1 MFSPRV
7 IRLGLA
13 ALGGGLAA
21 LGHAPF
27 SLPWVAL
34 AGLLALFAAVDKAAN
49 ARAAAWTAW
58 LGGAVYFAVVM
69 HWIVEPFQVDAARH
83 GWMAPFALVFL
94 AGGLALFWALAG
106 WTAGRLGG
114 ALSPLVFALA
124 LSAVEVV
131 RSVIF
136 TGLPWGLIGGIWIDG
151 SAAAWLSW
159 VGPHGLGLLT
169 LLGPAGVFVM
179 MRRSTVFAAV
189 PFVAVPLVLSAT
201 GMLQS
206 PAPIAATGAPVVRLI
221 QPNAPQHLKW
231 DPDWTATFYRRQL
244 EMTAEAG
251 APALTV
257 WPETAVAMR
266 LPGDAGA
273 LAQISQ
279 AAGGRQVV
287 LGLNRFENTRVF
299 NAAIALG
306 ANGEITARYD
316 KSHLVPFGEY
326 VPLGD
331 IMAGFGIYGLASRD
345 GFGYT
350 AGPGPEL
357 MDLGALGMALPLICY
372 EAIFPGFGR
381 TLSHDAAFML
391 HLTNDAWFGNFAGP
405 QQHLNL
411 ARMRARER
419 GLPVVRAANTGV
431 SAMIDARGGIVG
443 SIPLNQTGFLDVA
456 LPPRIAPTLYVKW
469 GALPFALLWL
479 CCALA
484 AFARRPR
491 RAD

>member
-1 MFSPRV
+1 MFSARV

-34 AGLLALFAAVDKAAN
+34 LGLLALFASVGKAGSLG
-49 ARAAAWTAW
+49 AAAWTAW
-58 LGGAVYFAVVM
+58 LGGAVYFGVVM

-94 AGGLALFWALAG
+94 AGGLALFWGLAG
-106 WTAGRLGG
+106 WIAGRLGG
-114 ALSPLVFALA
+114 ALRPLVFALA
-124 LSAVEVV
+124 LTAAEVV

-136 TGLPWGLIGGIWIDG
+136 TGLPWGLIGGIWING
-151 SAAAWLSW
+151 SAASWLSW

-169 LLGPAGVFVM
+169 LLGPAGFFL
-179 MRRSTVFAAV
+179 MRRHAPTFAVV
-189 PFVAVPLVLSAT
+189 PFVAIPLALTAT

-206 PAPIAATGAPVVRLI
+206 PAPLAAANAPVIRLI

-231 DPDWTATFYRRQL
+231 DPDWAGVFYRRQL

-266 LPGDAGA
+266 LTGDASA
-273 LAQISQ
+273 LREISE

-287 LGLNRFENTRVF
+287 LGLNRFEGTRVL
-299 NAAIALG
+299 NAVIALDD
-306 ANGEITARYD
+306 GEITASYD

-326 VPLGD
+326 VPFGD
-331 IMAGFGIYGLASRD
+331 VMAGFGIYGLAARD

-350 AGPGPEL
+350 AGPGPAL
-357 MDLGALGMALPLICY
+357 MDLGALGKALPLICY
-372 EAIFPGFGR
+372 EAIFPGLGR
-381 TLSHDAAFML
+381 NLSRDAAFML
-391 HLTNDAWFGNFAGP
+391 HLTNDAWFGSFAGP
-405 QQHLNL
+405 QQHLDL

-419 GLPVVRAANTGV
+419 GLPVVRVANTGV
-431 SAMIDARGGIVG
+431 SAMIDARGGIVD
-443 SIPLNQTGFLDVA
+443 SIPLNQTGFIDAA
-456 LPPRIAPTLYVKW
+456 LPPRMAPTLYARW

-484 AFARRPR
+484 AFARRSR
-491 RAD
+491 STD